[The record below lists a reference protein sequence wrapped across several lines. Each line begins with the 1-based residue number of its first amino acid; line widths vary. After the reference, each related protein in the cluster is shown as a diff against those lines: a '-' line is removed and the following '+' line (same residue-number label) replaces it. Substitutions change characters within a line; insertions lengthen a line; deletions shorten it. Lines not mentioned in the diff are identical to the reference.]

1 MAQCKEKPKGDK
13 YGFTYFA
20 RMLNEGKGVAPLG
33 SDSRRRPDRAA
44 LEVGRLPLCTHHILS
59 ASSSM
64 ASLCLWLALC
74 GLLVWVAE
82 LSFRSLELVQRLCS
96 CSYSCS

>member
-20 RMLNEGKGVAPLG
+20 RMMNEGKGVAPLG

-44 LEVGRLPLCTHHILS
+44 LEVGRLPLCPYHTLC

-64 ASLCLWLALC
+64 ASLCPSLALC
-74 GLLVWVAE
+74 SLLVWVAD

-96 CSYSCS
+96 CNSSCS